1 VKEVLEH
8 VFEGIIDDKEK
19 LQIEII
25 GKWKTKTI
33 FFSSKIFLF
42 VQLDPFERL
51 LPFQRLTNEH
61 GELKIALSPVRVG
74 MLTE

>member
-25 GKWKTKTI
+25 GK
-33 FFSSKIFLF
+33 
-42 VQLDPFERL
+42 
-51 LPFQRLTNEH
+51 
-61 GELKIALSPVRVG
+61 
-74 MLTE
+74 